1 MSNRRFLT
9 YSLVIAG
16 SQYSLNIE
24 INILRFEDAYVDVNK
39 AMILPKIA
47 SPHLNIVNPAA
58 GMMYMIPQKN
68 SWPFITE
75 LCGAFGNHKRIDKKQ

>member
-24 INILRFEDAYVDVNK
+24 INILRFANAYVDVNK
-39 AMILPKIA
+39 AMTLPKIA
-47 SPHLNIVNPAA
+47 SPHLSIVNPAA
-58 GMMYMIPQKN
+58 GMMVYD
-68 SWPFITE
+68 IT
-75 LCGAFGNHKRIDKKQ
+75 KKQLAIYNGTVWSFWKP